1 MKSRPAR
8 PRRKRPLL
16 LLMTYRTTFSSRF
29 LAVVLLML
37 AVVAAHAQ
45 GPLTAPVTAT
55 YSAQAFP
62 LVHAHQAATLCFD
75 AQDAA
80 VVRVAAEAF
89 AGDVA
94 RVTGVKP
101 KLQADAK
108 TPAGPVVIIG
118 TLGQSA
124 LIDKL
129 TISGKL
135 KPERLRGQW
144 ESFSISVVENPFP
157 GVARALVIAGSD
169 RRGTAFGVFEVARR
183 MGVSPWVWWADV
195 APAHHD
201 ALYVQAGTLVQ
212 GPPSV
217 QYRGIFLNDEDWGL
231 RPWAARSLDK
241 DVQDIGP
248 NTYAHIFELLLRL
261 KANYIWPAMHPGT
274 KAFYHYPADP
284 VLADRYAIVVG
295 SSHCEPMLRNNV
307 FEWAEN
313 YEHEYGQ
320 KPGEWRY
327 DLNGPQMYHYW
338 EDRLKQSAKYES
350 VYTVGMR
357 GIHDGSMPGPPD
369 RAAKVRLLDTVITDQ
384 RLLLSQYVK
393 PINGRPVPQI
403 FCPYKEVLT
412 LYQAGLKLPDDVTI
426 VWADDNHGYIRQLS
440 DKDEQKRSG
449 GSGVYY
455 HLSYWGTPQDYL
467 WLSSISPSLV
477 SYELSKAYALGAK
490 RLWVVNVGD
499 IKPAEMETEFA
510 MDLAWNVGRWTP
522 ATADTYAA
530 HWATETFGPKLAPAI
545 ARIKQEYY
553 RLGHAAKPEHL
564 SGVSFTDAEQDQRL
578 AGYQK
583 IATQAEALQK
593 QVPATL
599 RDAYFELILYPT
611 QGARL
616 MNEKVFYAARSLEL
630 AKTGNDQALV
640 FAQKAQAAYDHIQ
653 ALTRR
658 YNDETAGGKWAGMM
672 SSHPR
677 DQKIFEMPPVAT
689 AALLAEGKTV
699 QKAAELAPAP
709 VPQVIAATAFT
720 AKKAGP
726 NETLTFL
733 PGLGLEG
740 QSLTRMPYD
749 VPSFATDVAAAPYL
763 EYRANLSAGSHAVAV
778 RCLPTFGLYAG
789 RGLHYAVSVNGSP
802 PQVVDVNVPADSK
815 QWKENVL
822 RGFSQG
828 QTMHEVAASGLA
840 TIRLYLLDAGLVVNQ
855 IQIQ

>member
-1 MKSRPAR
+1 M
-8 PRRKRPLL
+8 
-16 LLMTYRTTFSSRF
+16 
-29 LAVVLLML
+29 
-37 AVVAAHAQ
+37 
-45 GPLTAPVTAT
+45 
-55 YSAQAFP
+55 
-62 LVHAHQAATLCFD
+62 HAHQTAPLCFD
-75 AQDAA
+75 ARDAA

-94 RVTGVKP
+94 RVTGLKP
-101 KLQADAK
+101 QLQTTGK
-108 TPAGPVVIIG
+108 SPTGPAVVIG
-118 TLGQSA
+118 TLGQSS

-129 TISGKL
+129 VASGKL
-135 KPERLRGQW
+135 QADKWQGQW
-144 ESFSISVVENPFP
+144 ESYCIGVVEKPFP

-195 APAHHD
+195 TPAHHD
-201 ALYVQAGTLVQ
+201 ALYVQPGQVVQ
-212 GPPSV
+212 GPPAV

-261 KANYIWPAMHPGT
+261 KANYLWPAMHPGT
-274 KAFYHYPADP
+274 RAFYHYPADP

-307 FEWAEN
+307 FEWSEN
-313 YEHEYGQ
+313 YAHEYGQ

-338 EDRLKQSAKYES
+338 EDRLKQSARYES

-384 RLLLSQYVK
+384 RRLLSQYVK
-393 PINGRPVPQI
+393 PIGGRTVPQI

-412 LYQAGLKLPDDVTI
+412 LYQTGLQLPDDVTI

-440 DKDEQKRSG
+440 DKAEQRRSG

-455 HLSYWGTPQDYL
+455 HLSYWGAPQDYL

-499 IKPAEMETEFA
+499 IKPAELETEFA
-510 MDLAWNVGRWTP
+510 LDLAWNVDRWTP
-522 ATADTYAA
+522 ATADAYAA
-530 HWATETFGPKLAPAI
+530 HWATETFGPRLAPAI
-545 ARIKQEYY
+545 ARLKQQYY

-564 SGVSFTDAEQDQRL
+564 SGVRFSAAEQDQRL
-578 AGYQK
+578 ADYQK
-583 IATQAEALQK
+583 IAAEAEALQK
-593 QVPATL
+593 QVPASL
-599 RDAYFELILYPT
+599 RDAYFELVLYPV

-616 MNEKVFYAARSLEL
+616 MNEKVFYAARSLDL
-630 AKTGNDQALV
+630 ARQGNDQALA
-640 FAQKAQAAYDHIQ
+640 FAQKAQAAYDQIQ

-672 SSHPR
+672 SAHPR

-689 AALLAEGKTV
+689 AALVAEGKAAA
-699 QKAAELAPAP
+699 KAAGL
-709 VPQVIAATAFT
+709 AATAAAPASEAAPAT
-720 AKKAGP
+720 APLLLPATAFSSKKAAP
-726 NETLTFL
+726 NETLTPL
-733 PGLGLEG
+733 AGLGLEG
-740 QSLTRMPYD
+740 TGLTRMPYD
-749 VPSFATDVAAAPYL
+749 VPAFAADATNAPYL
-763 EYRANLSAGSHAVAV
+763 EYRANLPAGPHTVAV

-789 RGLHYAVSVNGSP
+789 RGLRYAVSINGSP
-802 PQVVDVNVPADSK
+802 PQTVDVNVPADSK

-828 QTMHEVAASGLA
+828 QTTHDVATAGPA

>member
-1 MKSRPAR
+1 M
-8 PRRKRPLL
+8 L
-16 LLMTYRTTFSSRF
+16 F
-29 LAVVLLML
+29 VLLVL
-37 AVVAAHAQ
+37 AGPLAARAQ
-45 GPLTAPVTAT
+45 GPLTAPLTAT
-55 YSAQAFP
+55 NSAQSFP
-62 LVHAHQAATLCFD
+62 LVHAHQAAPLCFD

-89 AGDVA
+89 AGDVF
-94 RVTGVKP
+94 RVTGLKP
-101 KLQADAK
+101 KLQTAAK
-108 TPAGPVVIIG
+108 VPAGVAVIIG

-129 TISGKL
+129 VASGKL
-135 KPERLRGQW
+135 QTGQLRGQW
-144 ESFSISVVENPFP
+144 ESYSISVIEKPFP
-157 GVARALVIAGSD
+157 NVPRALVIAGSD
-169 RRGTAFGVFEVARR
+169 RRGTAFGMFEVARR

-201 ALYVQAGTLVQ
+201 ALYVQPGQLVQ
-212 GPPSV
+212 GPPAV

-231 RPWAARSLDK
+231 RPWAARHLDK

-295 SSHCEPMLRNNV
+295 GSHCEPMLRNNV

-327 DLNGPQMYHYW
+327 DLNGPQMYRYW
-338 EDRLKQSAKYES
+338 EDRLKQSAQYES
-350 VYTVGMR
+350 IYTVGMR

-384 RLLLSQYVK
+384 RRLLSQYVK
-393 PINGRPVPQI
+393 PIGGRPVPQI

-440 DKDEQKRSG
+440 DKTEQQRSG

-455 HLSYWGTPQDYL
+455 HVSYWGAPQDYL
-467 WLSSISPSLV
+467 WLSSISPALM

-499 IKPAEMETEFA
+499 IKPAELETQFA
-510 MDLAWNVGRWTP
+510 LDLAWNVGRWTP
-522 ATADTYAA
+522 ATADAYAA
-530 HWATETFGPKLAPAI
+530 RWATETFGPRLAPAI
-545 ARIKQEYY
+545 ARLKHEYY

-564 SGVSFTDAEQDQRL
+564 SGVSFTAAEQNQRL
-578 AGYQK
+578 ADYQK
-583 IATQAEALQK
+583 IAAEAEALEK
-593 QVPATL
+593 QVPASL

-630 AKTGNDQALV
+630 AKKGDEKALT
-640 FAQKAQAAYDHIQ
+640 FAQKSRAAYDQIQ

-658 YNDETAGGKWAGMM
+658 YNDEIAGGKWAGMM

-689 AALLAEGKTV
+689 AALVAEGKAASQAPGALSNSATE
-699 QKAAELAPAP
+699 AAEVATATAPLLLP
-709 VPQVIAATAFT
+709 ATAFT
-720 AKKAGP
+720 SKWAAP
-726 NETLTFL
+726 HETLAPL

-740 QSLTRMPYD
+740 QGLTRLPYD
-749 VPSFATDVAAAPYL
+749 VPSFAADVAHAPYL
-763 EYRANLSAGSHAVAV
+763 EYRANLSAGPHSVAV

-789 RGLHYAVSVNGSP
+789 RGLHYAVSVNGGP
-802 PQVVDVNVPADSK
+802 PQTVDVNVPADSK

-828 QTMHEVAASGLA
+828 QTTHEVAAAGPA

-855 IQIQ
+855 IQVR

>member
-1 MKSRPAR
+1 
-8 PRRKRPLL
+8 
-16 LLMTYRTTFSSRF
+16 
-29 LAVVLLML
+29 
-37 AVVAAHAQ
+37 
-45 GPLTAPVTAT
+45 
-55 YSAQAFP
+55 
-62 LVHAHQAATLCFD
+62 
-75 AQDAA
+75 
-80 VVRVAAEAF
+80 
-89 AGDVA
+89 
-94 RVTGVKP
+94 
-101 KLQADAK
+101 
-108 TPAGPVVIIG
+108 
-118 TLGQSA
+118 
-124 LIDKL
+124 
-129 TISGKL
+129 
-135 KPERLRGQW
+135 
-144 ESFSISVVENPFP
+144 
-157 GVARALVIAGSD
+157 
-169 RRGTAFGVFEVARR
+169 
-183 MGVSPWVWWADV
+183 
-195 APAHHD
+195 
-201 ALYVQAGTLVQ
+201 VQASQLVQ
-212 GPPSV
+212 GPPAV

-231 RPWAARSLDK
+231 RPWAARHLDK

-248 NTYAHIFELLLRL
+248 QTYAHIFELLLRL

-313 YEHEYGQ
+313 YQHEYGQ

-338 EDRLKQSAKYES
+338 EDRLKQSAPYES

-369 RAAKVRLLDTVITDQ
+369 RAAKVRLLDTIITDQ
-384 RLLLSQYVK
+384 RRLLSTYVK
-393 PINGRPVPQI
+393 PLGGRSVPQI

-426 VWADDNHGYIRQLS
+426 VWADDNHGYLRQLS
-440 DKDEQKRSG
+440 NAAEQQRSG

-455 HLSYWGTPQDYL
+455 HLSYWGAPQDYL

-477 SYELSKAYALGAK
+477 SYELSKAYALGAR

-510 MDLAWNVGRWTP
+510 LDLAWNVDRWTP
-522 ATADTYAA
+522 ATAAQYPL
-530 HWATETFGPKLAPAI
+530 HWATQTFGPKLAPAV

-564 SGVSFTDAEQDQRL
+564 NGVGFTAAEADKRL
-578 AGYQK
+578 ADYQR
-583 IATQAEALQK
+583 IASDAEALQQ
-593 QVPATL
+593 QVPAAL
-599 RDAYFELILYPT
+599 RDAYFELVLYPT

-616 MNEKVFYAARSLEL
+616 MNEKVLYAARSLEL
-630 AKTGNDQALV
+630 ARQGNDQALT
-640 FAQKAQAAYDHIQ
+640 FAQKAQAAYNQIQ
-653 ALTRR
+653 TLTRR
-658 YNDETAGGKWAGMM
+658 YNDETAGGKWSGMM

-677 DQKIFEMPPVAT
+677 DQKVFEMPAVAT
-689 AALLAEGKTV
+689 AALLAEGKATP
-699 QKAAELAPAP
+699 KAASATPAP
-709 VPQVIAATAFT
+709 IVLAATAYT
-720 AKKAGP
+720 TKKEGP
-726 NETLTFL
+726 NEKLQPL

-740 QSLTRMPYD
+740 QGLTRMPYD
-749 VPSFATDVAAAPYL
+749 VPPAAEAGTAPYL
-763 EYRANLSAGSHAVAV
+763 EYHAELSAGPHTVAV

-789 RGLHYAVSVNGSP
+789 RGLRYAVSVNGSA

-828 QTMHEVAASGLA
+828 QTAHEVATAGPA

>member
-1 MKSRPAR
+1 MRAK
-8 PRRKRPLL
+8 
-16 LLMTYRTTFSSRF
+16 
-29 LAVVLLML
+29 
-37 AVVAAHAQ
+37 
-45 GPLTAPVTAT
+45 
-55 YSAQAFP
+55 
-62 LVHAHQAATLCFD
+62 QAATLYTD
-75 AQDAA
+75 ARDAA

-89 AGDVA
+89 ATDVA
-94 RVTGVKP
+94 RVTGLKP
-101 KLQADAK
+101 KLQANGKAPVG
-108 TPAGPVVIIG
+108 PAVIIG

-124 LIDKL
+124 LVNKL
-129 TISGKL
+129 VASGKL
-135 KPERLRGQW
+135 QPGKLRGQW
-144 ESFSISVVENPFP
+144 ESFSISVVEKPFP
-157 GVARALVIAGSD
+157 GAPRALVIVGSD

-201 ALYVQAGTLVQ
+201 ALYVQPGQVVQ

-231 RPWAARSLDK
+231 RPWAARHLDK
-241 DVQDIGP
+241 DVHDIGP

-313 YEHEYGQ
+313 YQHEYGQ

-338 EDRLKQSAKYES
+338 EDRLKQSARYES

-384 RLLLSQYVK
+384 RRLLSQYVK

-440 DKDEQKRSG
+440 DKSEQKRSG

-455 HLSYWGTPQDYL
+455 HVSYWGAPQDYL
-467 WLSSISPSLV
+467 WLSSISPALM
-477 SYELSKAYALGAK
+477 SYELSKAYALDAR

-499 IKPAEMETEFA
+499 IKPAELETQFA

-522 ATADTYAA
+522 TTADAYAA
-530 HWATETFGPKLAPAI
+530 HWATETFGAKLAPVI
-545 ARIKQEYY
+545 ARIKHEYY
-553 RLGHAAKPEHL
+553 RLGHAVKPEHL
-564 SGVSFTDAEQDQRL
+564 GGVSFTAAEQDQRL
-578 AGYQK
+578 ADYQK
-583 IATQAEALQK
+583 IAAEADAVQKLIPASLQ
-593 QVPATL
+593 
-599 RDAYFELILYPT
+599 DAYFELILYPT

-630 AKTGNDQALV
+630 AKKGDDQALV
-640 FAQKAQAAYDHIQ
+640 FARKAQAAHDQIQ
-653 ALTRR
+653 TLTRR
-658 YNDETAGGKWAGMM
+658 YNDEIAGGKWAGMM

-689 AALLAEGKTV
+689 AALLAEGK
-699 QKAAELAPAP
+699 AAHKTPGIASTPIAAVAEAAPATATL
-709 VPQVIAATAFT
+709 VIPATAFFS
-720 AKKAGP
+720 KKVAP
-726 NETLTFL
+726 NETLTLL
-733 PGLGLEG
+733 PGLGVEG
-740 QSLTRMPYD
+740 QGLTRMPYD
-749 VPSFATDVAAAPYL
+749 VPSFAAEVTNAPYL
-763 EYRANLSAGSHAVAV
+763 EYRANLPAGAHTVAV

-789 RGLHYAVSVNGSP
+789 RGLHYAVSVNGSAP
-802 PQVVDVNVPADSK
+802 EVVDVNVPADSK

-828 QTMHEVAASGLA
+828 QTSHEVAGSGPA

>member
-1 MKSRPAR
+1 MFLRFLLSGKPLALG
-8 PRRKRPLL
+8 LL
-16 LLMTYRTTFSSRF
+16 LICAT
-29 LAVVLLML
+29 
-37 AVVAAHAQ
+37 AAHAQ
-45 GPLTAPVTAT
+45 GPLTAPLTAA

-62 LVHAHQAATLCFD
+62 LVHAHQVATLCFD
-75 AQDAA
+75 ATDAA

-94 RVTGVKP
+94 RVTGLKP
-101 KLQADAK
+101 RMQTGAK
-108 TPAGPVVIIG
+108 TPAGPAVIIG

-129 TISGKL
+129 VASGKL
-135 KPERLRGQW
+135 KARQLRGTW
-144 ESFSISVVENPFP
+144 ESYSISVVEKPFP
-157 GVARALVIAGSD
+157 NVPRALVIAGSD

-201 ALYVQAGTLVQ
+201 ALYVQPGALVQ
-212 GPPSV
+212 GPPAV

-231 RPWAARSLDK
+231 RPWAARHLDK

-295 SSHCEPMLRNNV
+295 GSHCEPMLRNNV

-327 DLNGPQMYHYW
+327 DLNGPQMYRYW
-338 EDRLKQSAKYES
+338 EDRLKQSAQYES

-384 RLLLSQYVK
+384 RRLLHQYVK
-393 PINGRPVPQI
+393 PINGQPVPQI

-440 DKDEQKRSG
+440 DKEEQKRSG

-455 HLSYWGTPQDYL
+455 HVSYWGAPQDYL
-467 WLSSISPSLV
+467 WLSSISPALM

-499 IKPAEMETEFA
+499 IKPAELETQFA

-522 ATADTYAA
+522 ATADAYAA
-530 HWATETFGPKLAPAI
+530 RWATETFGAKLAPAI
-545 ARIKQEYY
+545 ARLKHEYY

-564 SGVSFTDAEQDQRL
+564 SGVSFTAPEQDQRL
-578 AGYQK
+578 ADYQK
-583 IATQAEALQK
+583 IAAEAEALEK
-593 QVPATL
+593 QIPASL
-599 RDAYFELILYPT
+599 RDAYFELILYPVL
-611 QGARL
+611 GARL

-630 AKTGNDQALV
+630 AKKGDDQALG
-640 FAQKAQAAYDHIQ
+640 FTQKSQAAYDQIQ

-658 YNDETAGGKWAGMM
+658 YNDEIAGGKWAGMM

-677 DQKIFEMPPVAT
+677 DQKIFEMPPVAN
-689 AALLAEGKTV
+689 AALVAEGK
-699 QKAAELAPAP
+699 AAAAAPRAPEAALATAP
-709 VPQVIAATAFT
+709 LMLPATAFT
-720 AKKAGP
+720 SKGAAP
-726 NETLTFL
+726 NEFLAPL

-740 QSLTRMPYD
+740 QGLTRLPYD
-749 VPSFATDVAAAPYL
+749 VPSFAADIAHAPYL
-763 EYRANLSAGSHAVAV
+763 EYRANLSAGPHSVFV

-789 RGLHYAVSVNGSP
+789 RGLHYAVSVNGGP
-802 PQVVDVNVPADSK
+802 PQTVDVNVPADSK

-828 QTMHEVAASGLA
+828 QTTHEVAASGPA

-855 IQIQ
+855 LQIQ

>member
-1 MKSRPAR
+1 MLQRFPLLGKSLATG
-8 PRRKRPLL
+8 LL
-16 LLMTYRTTFSSRF
+16 LLAGT
-29 LAVVLLML
+29 LV
-37 AVVAAHAQ
+37 HAQ
-45 GPLTAPVTAT
+45 GPLAAPVTAA
-55 YSAQAFP
+55 YSVQAFP
-62 LVHAHQAATLCFD
+62 LVHAHQAAALYFD
-75 AQDAA
+75 TKDAE

-94 RVTGVKP
+94 RVTGVRP
-101 KLQADAK
+101 KLRTDAK
-108 TPAGPVVIIG
+108 APTGPAVIIG
-118 TLGQSA
+118 TVGHSA

-129 TISGKL
+129 IASGKL
-135 KPERLRGQW
+135 KSGQLRGQW
-144 ESFSISVVENPFP
+144 ESFSISVIEKPFP

-195 APAHHD
+195 APAYHD
-201 ALYVQAGTLVQ
+201 ALYVQAGMLVQ

-231 RPWAARSLDK
+231 RPWAARYLDK

-284 VLADRYAIVVG
+284 MLADRYAIVVG

-313 YEHEYGQ
+313 YAHEYGQ

-350 VYTVGMR
+350 IYTVGMR

-384 RLLLSQYVK
+384 RRLLSQYVK
-393 PINGRPVPQI
+393 PIGGRPVPQI

-440 DKDEQKRSG
+440 NQDEQKRSG

-455 HLSYWGTPQDYL
+455 HLSYWGAPQDYL
-467 WLSSISPSLV
+467 WLSSISPALV

-499 IKPAEMETEFA
+499 IKPAELETEFA
-510 MDLAWNVGRWTP
+510 LDLAWNVGRWTP
-522 ATADTYAA
+522 ATAASYPL

-545 ARIKQEYY
+545 ARLKQEYY

-564 SGVSFTDAEQDQRL
+564 SGVAFTTAEQDQRL
-578 AGYQK
+578 ADYQK
-583 IATQAEALQK
+583 IATEAESLEK
-593 QVPATL
+593 EVPAAL

-630 AKTGNDQALV
+630 AKQGRTEALV
-640 FAQKAQAAYDHIQ
+640 FAQKSQATYNQIQ

-658 YNDETAGGKWAGMM
+658 YNDETADGKWAGMM

-677 DQKIFEMPPVAT
+677 DQKIFEIPPVAT
-689 AALLAEGKTV
+689 AELVAEGKAA
-699 QKAAELAPAP
+699 QKPIVSSAVTALPLLISAAAY
-709 VPQVIAATAFT
+709 T
-720 AKKAGP
+720 AKKEAA
-726 NETLTFL
+726 NEKLTTL
-733 PGLGLEG
+733 PGLGLTG
-740 QSLTRMPYD
+740 QGLTRMPYD
-749 VPSFATDVAAAPYL
+749 VPTFATDVAAAPYL
-763 EYRANLSAGSHAVAV
+763 EYRAELSAGPHTVAV

-789 RGLHYAVSVNGSP
+789 RGLHYAMSINGSA
-802 PQVVDVNVPADSK
+802 PQTVDVNVPADSK

-828 QTMHEVAASGLA
+828 QTTHEVTTTGPA
-840 TIRLYLLDAGLVVNQ
+840 TIRLYLLDAGLVINQ